1 MQATTV
7 TKGDTLLPL
16 NSVIYASG
24 NNPLDLTSYTVKV
37 FMVNAKD
44 ASDIVVNDLTTGV
57 TAHPTQTFTAS
68 ATTDLLTCNAHGLTT
83 DNQLIVS
90 TTTTLPGG
98 LAASTRYFPVNVTP
112 NSFGLATVPNGATI
126 DITSAGT
133 GTHSFYVVGSL
144 QYDWQSTD
152 VDAAGDYYLHFRIY
166 SGAERVTAPHDG
178 DTWLIHVVAPLG
190 T

>member
-1 MQATTV
+1 MQTTTI
-7 TKGDTLLPL
+7 TKGDTLEPL
-16 NSVIYASG
+16 NTVVYASAG
-24 NNPLDLTSYTVKV
+24 NPYNLAGKTVKV
-37 FMVNAKD
+37 LLVNAKD
-44 ASDIVVNDLTTGV
+44 ASDIVVNELTTGV

-68 ATTDLLTCNAHGLTT
+68 ASTDLLSCDAHGVTT

-112 NSFGLATVPNGATI
+112 NSFSLATVPGGAPI
-126 DITSAGT
+126 DITSAGS
-133 GTHSFYVVGSL
+133 GTHSFYVVGSV

-152 VDAAGDYYLHFRIY
+152 VDATGDYYLHFRIY
-166 SGAERVTAPHDG
+166 SGSERVTAPHDG
-178 DTWLIHVVAPLG
+178 DTWLIHIVAPLG